1 MTCEQALAV
10 PHLWTEGDTA
20 PKLGTFTLPDG
31 LLAADFTI
39 ELFLERP
46 DGVVETIVATDLGGS
61 QFEFAW
67 LATTLIPG
75 RNQRA
80 QIKTTRISDSAV
92 ETPSTTLLIDV
103 QERVE

>member
-1 MTCEQALAV
+1 MSCDRALRV

-31 LLAADFTI
+31 LLVSDFTI
-39 ELFLERP
+39 ELLLERS
-46 DGVVETIVATDLGGS
+46 DGVVETIAATGLGGS

-103 QERVE
+103 QERVA